1 MTQIVFKNIN
11 MKGLTALDVYEGQGG
26 YQSLKKAFEK
36 SPDDII
42 EMVKASGLRGRGG
55 AGFPTGLKW
64 GFLAKDVFPRYLC
77 CNADESEPGTCKDR
91 ELMLKNPHLLI
102 EGMILCSYACRIEI
116 GYNYLRGEF
125 YDINE
130 IMEKALEEAY
140 AKGYLGKN
148 ILGSGF
154 NLEIYNH
161 LGAGAYICGEES
173 ALLTSL
179 EGYRGEPRMKPPFP
193 AVEGLYGKPTIV
205 NNVETL
211 CVLPFIINNGPEAHA
226 AIGTEKSKGTKLVS
240 VSGHVKKPGNY
251 EIPLGMPIREIIYD
265 LAGGIPN
272 GNKLKAF
279 IPGGSSVP
287 ILPADKVDTP
297 YDYESLMAAGSMVGS
312 GALIVMDDTVN
323 MVKVALRLTSFYQ
336 HESCGKCTPCR
347 EGTRWMWQLL
357 NQINNGDG
365 FLPAPASVEE
375 VGRRWGIT
383 DAADL
388 AWVGA
393 NVTPQPAAA
402 MASPVRMGNP
412 NAASIPKNFVGGGE
426 SGFDSVAERARQ
438 AGWGVYPVDSGHDTM
453 ITHARELADILL
465 KIAGD

>member
-1 MTQIVFKNIN
+1 MTQILLKNID
-11 MKGLTALDVYEGQGG
+11 MEGLTSLEVYEKQGG
-26 YQSLKKAFEK
+26 YKTLAKAFAK
-36 SPDDII
+36 KPDEVL

-64 GFLAKDVFPRYLC
+64 SFLAKDVFPRYLV

-91 ELMLKNPHLLI
+91 LLLQKNPHLLI
-102 EGMILCSYACRIEI
+102 EGMILCAYACRIET
-116 GYNYLRGEF
+116 GYNYFRGEF
-125 YDINE
+125 YDLAE
-130 IMEKALEEAY
+130 ITDRAIEECR

-154 NLEIYNH
+154 NFDIHTH

-179 EGYRGEPRMKPPFP
+179 EGYRGEPRLKPPFP
-193 AVEGLYGKPTIV
+193 AVKGLYDKPTIV

-211 CVLPFIINNGPEAHA
+211 CVVPYIVAEGPEKHA

-240 VSGHVKKPGNY
+240 VSGHVAKPGNY
-251 EIPLGMPIREIIYD
+251 EIILGTPVRVIIDEY
-265 LAGGIPN
+265 AGGMRN

-287 ILPADKVDTP
+287 ILTADKVDVG
-297 YDYESLMAAGSMVGS
+297 YDYESLAAAGSMLGS
-312 GALIVMDDTVN
+312 GALIVIDDTVN

-365 FLPAPASVEE
+365 KQDQVKLLEDICDNMSFKCFCPL
-375 VGRRWGIT
+375 G
-383 DAADL
+383 DAA
-388 AWVGA
+388 V
-393 NVTPQPAAA
+393 
-402 MASPVRMGNP
+402 SPVLSSIQNFPEDYQELIG
-412 NAASIPKNFVGGGE
+412 AAKAA
-426 SGFDSVAERARQ
+426 VA
-438 AGWGVYPVDSGHDTM
+438 
-453 ITHARELADILL
+453 
-465 KIAGD
+465 